1 MINSEQSK
9 ISTPMATAYRI
20 HEFGPP
26 EVITREEVPTPVPGP
41 GELLVKVAAAGVG
54 PWDGWVRSG
63 KSAIPQPLPLTLGSD
78 LSGMVVAVGPDV
90 THLRVGQP
98 VYGVTNS
105 QFTGAYANYAIA
117 VANMVAPKPV
127 TIDDIEAASIPVI
140 AVTAKQALFIHA
152 GLVAGQTVLIH
163 GGAGNVG
170 AYAVQLAVRAKLR
183 VISTAATEDLAYVKS
198 LGAHVVIDFSQER
211 FEDHVTDVDAV
222 IDLVGG
228 ETQERSFSVIRK
240 GGVLVSTV
248 SQPDQT
254 IATASG
260 IKAMFF
266 LVNVTS
272 SELIDIAAAVD
283 VGELRTKVGEVL
295 ALEEAVKAHMMLE
308 GRIKGR
314 KGKIVL
320 RV

>member
-1 MINSEQSK
+1 
-9 ISTPMATAYRI
+9 MATAYRI

-41 GELLVKVAAAGVG
+41 GEILVKVAAAGVG

-248 SQPDQT
+248 SQPDQA

>member
-1 MINSEQSK
+1 M
-9 ISTPMATAYRI
+9 
-20 HEFGPP
+20 
-26 EVITREEVPTPVPGP
+26 PGP
-41 GELLVKVAAAGVG
+41 GEILVKVAAAGVG

-78 LSGMVVAVGPDV
+78 LSGTVVVVGTDV
-90 THLRVGQP
+90 TNLRVGQP
-98 VYGVTNS
+98 IYGVTNT

-183 VISTAATEDLAYVKS
+183 VISTAATEDLPYIKS
-198 LGAHVVIDFSQER
+198 LGAHVAIDYSRER

-228 ETQERSFSVIRK
+228 ETQKRSFSVIRK
-240 GGVLVSTV
+240 GGVLVSAV

>member
-1 MINSEQSK
+1 
-9 ISTPMATAYRI
+9 MATAYRI

-26 EVITREEVPTPVPGP
+26 DVITREQVPTPVPGP
-41 GELLVKVAAAGVG
+41 GEVLVKVAAAGVG
-54 PWDGWVRSG
+54 PWDGWIRSG

-78 LSGMVVAVGPDV
+78 LSGTVVAVGTDV
-90 THLRVGQP
+90 KHLRVGQQI
-98 VYGVTNS
+98 YGVTNA
-105 QFTGAYANYAIA
+105 QFTGAYADYAIA

-140 AVTAKQALFIHA
+140 AVTAKQALFVHA

-198 LGAHVVIDFSQER
+198 LGAHVVIDFSRER

-228 ETQERSFSVIRK
+228 ETQQRSFTVIKK

-248 SQPDQT
+248 SQPDQA
-254 IATASG
+254 IATSSG

-283 VGELRTKVGEVL
+283 VGELRSKVGEVL
-295 ALEEAVKAHMMLE
+295 ALEEAVTAHMMLE
-308 GRIKGR
+308 GRIKGH

>member
-1 MINSEQSK
+1 
-9 ISTPMATAYRI
+9 MATAYRI

-26 EVITREEVPTPVPGP
+26 DVITREEVPTPVPGP
-41 GELLVKVAAAGVG
+41 GEILVKVAAAGVG

-78 LSGMVVAVGPDV
+78 LAGTVVAVGTDV
-90 THLRVGQP
+90 PHLRVGQP
-98 VYGVTNS
+98 IYGVTNT

-228 ETQERSFSVIRK
+228 ETQKRSFSVIRK